1 MAFIGVG
8 GGIGLGEL
16 KAGKGVCERG
26 RRRRVVGP
34 RMDRVDE
41 GIYDS
46 STSPED
52 VRVVVFGATGYIGR
66 YVTTEFANRG
76 YQVSAF
82 TREKSGVKGKN
93 SVDDVRKDFPAAVQV
108 ITGNVSD
115 RTSVANAFDVES
127 NAKSTVMVSCLASR
141 SGGIEDSNKI
151 DYHATLNCLEEGYTG
166 GARHFILLSA
176 ICVEKPLLEFQR
188 AKLKFEA
195 KLQELAEKDESFSYS
210 IVRPTAFFKSLA
222 GQVKRVKDGSA
233 YIMFGDGEL
242 SKCNAI
248 SERDLADFIANCC
261 SDPSKRNQILPVGG
275 PGKPVTPKEQAEIL
289 FRLLDREPKFSKAP
303 IGVMDVGI
311 SVLDFVSKLLPGAKD
326 AAEFARIGK
335 YYAVQDM
342 VGPEY
347 GNDTLEDFFKD
358 VIENGLEG
366 QELGSA
372 AVFSD

>member
-8 GGIGLGEL
+8 GGTNNKRGEL

-34 RMDRVDE
+34 LMDRLGE

-46 STSPED
+46 STSPGD

-66 YVTTEFANRG
+66 YVTTEFAKRG

-93 SVDDVRKDFPAAVQV
+93 SVDDVRKDFADGVQV
-108 ITGNVSD
+108 ISGDVSD
-115 RTSVANAFDVES
+115 PKSVVNAFGVEPK
-127 NAKSTVMVSCLASR
+127 AKSTVMVSCLASR
-141 SGGIEDSNKI
+141 TGGIEDSNKI
-151 DYHATLNCLEEGYTG
+151 DYQATLNCLEEGYATG
-166 GARHFILLSA
+166 SRHFILLSA

-188 AKLKFEA
+188 AKLRFEA

-248 SERDLADFIANCC
+248 SERDLADFIANCA

-289 FRLLDREPKFSKAP
+289 FRLLDKEPKFSKAP
-303 IGVMDVGI
+303 IG
-311 SVLDFVSKLLPGAKD
+311 
-326 AAEFARIGK
+326 
-335 YYAVQDM
+335 
-342 VGPEY
+342 
-347 GNDTLEDFFKD
+347 
-358 VIENGLEG
+358 
-366 QELGSA
+366 
-372 AVFSD
+372 